1 MIYFKEVIFRV
12 KKKLPCP
19 EVNRLAWPFLKKLLV
34 LPGSSIYYHFIIN
47 KLLQEP
53 RMLRKITL
61 SMLFIAF
68 FSVSISALEVDVDEI
83 YNAKKIDFVNYE
95 GTGGKSETVD
105 QIQSIG
111 YQLAYLASKGG
122 YNERFR
128 YHMKYSVVRV
138 DGAGGKE
145 KYSADIIFIDKDARV
160 DHIKNVRRII
170 ASYLEQLYGYTPA
183 QARALAVY
191 VTYYNALHRSDMEYF
206 RSRYREKVMN
216 YITEKN
222 AGIAVRYDQW
232 PGKTALLVPLTV
244 ESKRGKIGTIDPFEI
259 SDDKVKKEVKKEQG
273 TTGDRG
279 ELVRIKEKEIA
290 KRKDELNR
298 DKKITEEK
306 KTEVEKRRT
315 DLENKKEEVRRE
327 KEEIKKITDPE
338 ERKKKEDEV
347 KKKEIT
353 NRVTEER
360 VRKEEEEVRK
370 KESEVS
376 KTEEDL
382 QKKEEETKKDK
393 EELSGTPDNKTGE
406 TVQDKTTT
414 AEIIKKEEELQKKEQ
429 ELDKREDRLRDKQA
443 DENVYGLKIYYLEI
457 KEYLEGGHYNNTLYM
472 INAAT
477 KKIDF
482 KSPVTNICGR
492 RYDIFSGGIVVI
504 THQGSHVSGHRL
516 TLIDREKLTLVKT
529 GTDNI
534 FWRSFLEIKDGFI
547 YVIVKDGEDY
557 YLGKFD
563 TDLKLVAKSK
573 DRVHQN
579 SFITFYEDSIFINRE
594 DMTIIVLKKGDL
606 SLDGV
611 IKP

>member
-1 MIYFKEVIFRV
+1 
-12 KKKLPCP
+12 
-19 EVNRLAWPFLKKLLV
+19 
-34 LPGSSIYYHFIIN
+34 
-47 KLLQEP
+47 
-53 RMLRKITL
+53 MLRKITL
-61 SMLFIAF
+61 PMLFIVF

-83 YNAKKIDFVNYE
+83 YKAKKIDFVNYE
-95 GTGGKSETVD
+95 GTGGKVETVD

-128 YHMKYSVVRV
+128 YHMKYSVVRA
-138 DGAGGKE
+138 DGAGEEE

-170 ASYLEQLYGYTPA
+170 SSYLEQLYGYTPA

-191 VTYYNALHRSDMEYF
+191 VTYYNALHRGDMEYF
-206 RSRYREKVMN
+206 RSRYKKKVMDF
-216 YITEKN
+216 ITEKN
-222 AGIAVRYDQW
+222 AGIDVRYDQW

-279 ELVRIKEKEIA
+279 ELVKIKEKEIE
-290 KRKDELNR
+290 KRKDELGR
-298 DKKITEEK
+298 DKKITDEK
-306 KTEVEKRRT
+306 KAEVEKRRA
-315 DLENKKEEVRRE
+315 DLEKKKEEVRRE
-327 KEEIKKITDPE
+327 KEEIKKIADPE
-338 ERKKKEDEV
+338 ERKKREDEV

-353 NRVTEER
+353 NRVAEEGL
-360 VRKEEEEVRK
+360 KKDEEEIRK

-382 QKKEEETKKDK
+382 RKKEKETKKDK
-393 EELSGTPDNKTGE
+393 EELASGTSD
-406 TVQDKTTT
+406 DKTDERAKDKTAT
-414 AEIIKKEEELQKKEQ
+414 AEITKKEEELQKKEQ
-429 ELDKREDRLRDKQA
+429 ELDKREDRLRDKQT

-492 RYDIFSGGIVVI
+492 RYDIYSGGIVVI
-504 THQGSHVSGHRL
+504 THRGSHIAGHRL
-516 TLIDREKLTLVKT
+516 TLIDREKLTLIKT

-547 YVIVKDGEDY
+547 YVIVKDEEDY

-579 SFITFYEDSIFINRE
+579 SFITFYEDSIFINRD
-594 DMTIIVLKKGDL
+594 DMTIIVLKKSDL
-606 SLDGV
+606 SLEGV